1 MNQIFTD
8 IFTAHFGNIP
18 KQLSTLSIRERP
30 LDPPED
36 KNADRLA
43 AIQDHIDDLMLEIE
57 ELERQY
63 DYIASGDEEEDLRAE
78 AMERTYHDF

>member
-1 MNQIFTD
+1 MIWT
-8 IFTAHFGNIP
+8 
-18 KQLSTLSIRERP
+18 RERP

-36 KNADRLA
+36 KNADRLE
-43 AIQDHIDDLMLEIE
+43 AIQDRMDDLQNELE

-78 AMERTYHDF
+78 AMERMWSE